1 LGILPDQTFAAGMDG
16 QIGPFLQHAP
26 NSPTFPVVQASASL
40 YCLPMLSTL
49 RVKNLAIV
57 DNIRVDLQEG
67 LNVITGETGAGKSI
81 LADALGLV
89 LGDRAD
95 RSMIRAGEAQ
105 CGVEACFELSDP
117 SEINSVLDEMGLEAC
132 DGNTLIVRRLIS
144 SSGAG
149 KNLVNDCPTT
159 VQTLKR
165 IGTLLVDMHGPHDHQ
180 SLLDPDF
187 QLDILDAYGHLAD
200 ARSAYG
206 TAYRALLDLQQQ
218 RSALDGDDH
227 AVEQQIDML
236 SFQVRELEDADLKDL
251 DEEALQHE
259 HTRVANASRIIELTD
274 AVRNALIEE
283 DTSAFN
289 ALAFA
294 QRTLPELA
302 DLIEEGAEWRVEVE
316 SMAVQIQELSNTMAG
331 FVQSIDADPERLV
344 WIEDRMGL
352 LQKLKRKY
360 GNTVSEMLAFLE
372 KAKTTLTELETR
384 GQRLTSIDADIA
396 KAEKQATKL
405 GEALRKARKKAATTL
420 GKAITKH
427 LHDLGFPHGE
437 FEVAVAPAETFR
449 PSGLDDIDF
458 GFAPNVGEPMRSLKA
473 IASSGEISRVMLAV
487 KAVLAKHDRIPV
499 LVFDEIDSN
508 VGGEM
513 GNAIGAKLTTV
524 AEQHQVICITH
535 LPQVAVHGAAH
546 FVVAKEVHEG
556 RTRTS
561 IQPVSEEA
569 RAEEVARMLGG
580 KDLTSVTLTHARE
593 MLRLDPA

>member
-1 LGILPDQTFAAGMDG
+1 
-16 QIGPFLQHAP
+16 
-26 NSPTFPVVQASASL
+26 
-40 YCLPMLSTL
+40 MLSTL

-95 RSMIRAGEAQ
+95 RSMIRAGEEQ

-117 SEINSVLDEMGLEAC
+117 SEINTLLDEMGLEAC

-159 VQTLKR
+159 AQTLKR
-165 IGTLLVDMHGPHDHQ
+165 IGILLVDMHGPHDHQ

-187 QLDILDAYGHLAD
+187 QLDILDAYGHLAE
-200 ARSAYG
+200 ARDVYAS
-206 TAYRALLDLQQQ
+206 AYRALLDLQQK
-218 RSALDGDDH
+218 REALDGDDR

-236 SFQVRELEDADLKDL
+236 SFQVKELEDADLTDT
-251 DEEALQHE
+251 DEEDLQRE
-259 HTRVANASRIIELTD
+259 HTRVANASRILELAD

-289 ALAFA
+289 AIAFA

-302 DLIEEGAEWRVEVE
+302 DLVEEGEEWRSEVE
-316 SMAVQIQELSNTMAG
+316 SVAIQLQELSNTISG

-344 WIEDRMGL
+344 WLEDRMAL

-360 GNTVSEMLAFLE
+360 GNSVAEMLTFLE
-372 KAKTTLTELETR
+372 QSKARLTELNTR
-384 GQRLTSIDADIA
+384 GERLSALDAEIA
-396 KAEKQATKL
+396 EAKKQAAAS
-405 GEALRKARKKAATTL
+405 GEILRKARKKCASRL
-420 GKAITKH
+420 GKEITEH
-427 LHDLGFPHGE
+427 LHDLGFLHGE
-437 FEVAVAPAETFR
+437 FKVAVTPADGFR
-449 PSGLDDIDF
+449 PSGLDDVDF

-546 FVVAKEVHEG
+546 FVVAKEVCEG

-561 IQPVSEEA
+561 IQPVSDSA

-580 KDLTSVTLTHARE
+580 KDLTSVTLRHARE
-593 MLRLDPA
+593 MLELS